1 MPRSHRRSDDEKR
14 RPPLLSRLEV
24 TARIVLERQGEP
36 RGEVPAEEPGE
47 AHVGL
52 LEVARRRRQIA
63 RVDRERIVGGGEFSP
78 RLPEEDPRSML
89 GDRTPPERLPDP
101 LVVDV
106 TGAGWCGDALRR
118 WIRLVEGLAQ
128 LGERRRIARDQ
139 AVEDAAVRER
149 EGPLDSGGEP

>member
-24 TARIVLERQGEP
+24 TARIVLERLAHFDAEAELGDDGLRR
-36 RGEVPAEEPGE
+36 RGKERAEEPGE

-52 LEVARRRRQIA
+52 LEVARRLRQIA

-118 WIRLVEGLAQ
+118 W
-128 LGERRRIARDQ
+128 
-139 AVEDAAVRER
+139 
-149 EGPLDSGGEP
+149 S